1 MNKQKVAVIGA
12 GISGLTV
19 AQLLKDKYQVTVY
32 EKDDRP
38 GGLIKCDRINGSL
51 FHTCGGHV
59 LNSKYPDVMEW
70 IKQFVD
76 FEQEY
81 VKADRNSCIALS
93 DDLHVPYP
101 IENHVYLLPKELQI
115 KCVADFLSIA
125 KENYLAYDNFE
136 DFLRKRFGNTLFDL
150 YFEPYNKKVWRCP
163 LNEIPISWLEGKL
176 PMPTVTEIIF
186 NNINH
191 VEEKDFVHSTFWY
204 PKQGGS
210 QFFADKMAAGITVR
224 YGKSI
229 DKLKYSEGM
238 WHVDS
243 EVFDIVVFCGNIKQ
257 LPTCVEN
264 ANISRFKKKID
275 ELMYH
280 GTTTVFCEIEKNPYS
295 WIYLPSSEYESH
307 RIICTGN
314 FSETNNAY
322 GKMTGTIEFTDEIS
336 LSDIKDNL
344 QRMPFSP
351 RYITHKYNKYTYP
364 IQTSYTKEMIN
375 ELKEVMR
382 KDNFYFTG
390 RFADWE
396 YYNMDVAIK
405 AAMILCNK
413 WLGIS

>member
-1 MNKQKVAVIGA
+1 MKKQKVAVIGA

-19 AQLLKDKYQVTVY
+19 AQLLKDKYHVTVY
-32 EKDDRP
+32 EKDSKP

-76 FEQEY
+76 FDKEY
-81 VKADRNSCIALS
+81 VKANRSSSIALS

-101 IENHVYLLPKELQI
+101 IENYVYLLPKELQL
-115 KCVADFLSIA
+115 KCIEDFLSIS
-125 KENYLAYDNFE
+125 KENYFSYDHFE
-136 DFLRKRFGNTLFDL
+136 DFLRKRFGDTLFKL

-163 LNEIPISWLEGKL
+163 LKEIPISWLEGKL
-176 PMPTVTEIIF
+176 PMPTIAEIIF

-191 VEEKDFVHSTFWY
+191 VEERNFVHSSFWY

-210 QFFADKMAAGITVR
+210 QFFADRLATGISVK
-224 YGKSI
+224 YEKNI
-229 DKLKYSEGM
+229 DQLKYSKGV

-243 EVFDIVVFCGNIKQ
+243 ETFDIVVFCGNIKQ
-257 LPTCVEN
+257 LPTCLEDE
-264 ANISRFKKKID
+264 NISCFKKMIN
-275 ELMYH
+275 ELSYH

-314 FSETNNAY
+314 FSDTNNAC

-336 LSDIKDNL
+336 LSDIYNNL
-344 QRMPFSP
+344 QRMPLSP
-351 RYITHKYNKYTYP
+351 QYITHKYNKYTYP
-364 IQTSYTKEMIN
+364 IQTSHTKEMIN

-382 KDNFYFTG
+382 KKNFYFTG

-405 AAMILCNK
+405 AAMTLCDK
-413 WLGIS
+413 WL

>member
-1 MNKQKVAVIGA
+1 MKKQKVAVIGA
-12 GISGLTV
+12 GISGLTI
-19 AQLLKDKYQVTVY
+19 AQLLKDKYHVTVY
-32 EKDDRP
+32 EKDSKP

-76 FEQEY
+76 FDKEY
-81 VKADRNSCIALS
+81 VKANRSSSIALS

-101 IENHVYLLPKELQI
+101 IENYVYLLPKELQH
-115 KCVADFLSIA
+115 KCIEDFLSIS
-125 KENYLAYDNFE
+125 KENYFSYDHFE
-136 DFLRKRFGNTLFDL
+136 DFLRKRFGNTLFEL

-163 LNEIPISWLEGKL
+163 LKEIPISWLEGKL
-176 PMPTVTEIIF
+176 PMPTIAEIIF

-191 VEEKDFVHSTFWY
+191 VEERNFVHSSFWY

-210 QFFADKMAAGITVR
+210 QFFADRLATGI
-224 YGKSI
+224 SI
-229 DKLKYSEGM
+229 KYEKNIDQLKYSEGV

-243 EVFDIVVFCGNIKQ
+243 ETFDIVVFCGNIKQ
-257 LPTCVEN
+257 LPTCLEEE
-264 ANISRFKKKID
+264 NISCFKKMIN
-275 ELMYH
+275 ELSYH

-314 FSETNNAY
+314 FSDTNNAC

-336 LSDIKDNL
+336 LSDIYNNL
-344 QRMPFSP
+344 QRMPLSP
-351 RYITHKYNKYTYP
+351 QYITHRYNKYTYP
-364 IQTSYTKEMIN
+364 IQTSHTKEMIN

-382 KDNFYFTG
+382 KKNFYFTG

-405 AAMILCNK
+405 AAMTLCDK
-413 WLGIS
+413 WL